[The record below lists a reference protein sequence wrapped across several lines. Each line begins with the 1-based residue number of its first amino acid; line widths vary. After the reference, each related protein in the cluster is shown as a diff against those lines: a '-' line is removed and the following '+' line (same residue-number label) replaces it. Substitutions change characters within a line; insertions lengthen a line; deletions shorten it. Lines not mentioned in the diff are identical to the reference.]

1 MASFTKQYIS
11 SRNVKILESAPMGD
25 DELMHPYYWQLTKRE
40 FDIVMY
46 QNPEIPPD
54 EQNRMRDLM
63 HQGKIIESLDAMVLY
78 VGQDIMIELLRK
90 IKPIMLSQHNK
101 GAK

>member
-1 MASFTKQYIS
+1 MASFTKQWIS
-11 SRNVKILESAPMGD
+11 SRNIKILESAPMGED
-25 DELMHPYYWQLTKRE
+25 GLMHPYYWQLTKRE
-40 FDIVMY
+40 LDIVLY

-54 EQNRMRDLM
+54 EQTRISGIMQ
-63 HQGKIIESLDAMVLY
+63 QGKIIEALDIIILY
-78 VGQDIMIELLRK
+78 TGQDIMIELLRK